1 MYKCIIVL
9 CVPQLLSGVHKM
21 DCLRE
26 ETVPV
31 PGLSGAQSSE
41 ALTRQQPFKEGVCSF
56 QFHKAKTRAIQ

>member
-1 MYKCIIVL
+1 
-9 CVPQLLSGVHKM
+9 M